1 MLLLMT
7 VVLATAMVVGDGI
20 LTPSISMLG
29 AVAGLQIATDSF
41 ITEGKMPSALAAVNY
56 LSDSACKCTFAL

>member
-1 MLLLMT
+1 MVLLLT

-29 AVAGLQIATDSF
+29 AVAGLQVATDSF
-41 ITEGKMPSALAAVNY
+41 ISEGEGGRFDACSKAASRHRQ
-56 LSDSACKCTFAL
+56 LQH

>member
-1 MLLLMT
+1 MVLLLT

-29 AVAGLQIATDSF
+29 AVAGLQVATDSF
-41 ITEGKMPSALAAVNY
+41 ISEGEGGRF
-56 LSDSACKCTFAL
+56 DACSS

>member
-1 MLLLMT
+1 VLLLT

-29 AVAGLQIATDSF
+29 AVAGLHVATDGF
-41 ITEGKMPSALAAVNY
+41 ISEGESILQLQRCCSGHPNAQ
-56 LSDSACKCTFAL
+56 

>member
-1 MLLLMT
+1 MVLLLT

-29 AVAGLQIATDSF
+29 AVAGLQVATDSF
-41 ITEGKMPSALAAVNY
+41 ISEGEGR
-56 LSDSACKCTFAL
+56 